1 MKITIP
7 DLISMCERRL
17 ANLQSV
23 RGSAVALGDIV
34 QVGRL
39 DGEIS
44 ETQATL
50 NQLRTI
56 PE

>member
-1 MKITIP
+1 MTIP
-7 DLISMCERRL
+7 DLIAMCERRL
-17 ANLQSV
+17 TNLQSV
-23 RGSAVALGDIV
+23 RGSAVVLGDIV
-34 QVGRL
+34 QVARL

-50 NQLRTI
+50 NRLRTI

>member
-1 MKITIP
+1 MTIQK
-7 DLISMCERRL
+7 LIQLAERRL
-17 ANLQSV
+17 ARLEQERTNAELI
-23 RGSAVALGDIV
+23 GDIDAMA
-34 QVGRL
+34 RL

-50 NQLRTI
+50 NQLRTL